1 MKRLETLIEHDNA
14 LKKNLKQKSVGESLY
29 KFQKLQCLDDYIYI
43 ETLELQWFVE
53 ELPFDNIVVVKGKT
67 IIPEESVSVDSWFLI
82 PFFR

>member
-1 MKRLETLIEHDNA
+1 M
-14 LKKNLKQKSVGESLY
+14 
-29 KFQKLQCLDDYIYI
+29 
-43 ETLELQWFVE
+43 ELQWFVE